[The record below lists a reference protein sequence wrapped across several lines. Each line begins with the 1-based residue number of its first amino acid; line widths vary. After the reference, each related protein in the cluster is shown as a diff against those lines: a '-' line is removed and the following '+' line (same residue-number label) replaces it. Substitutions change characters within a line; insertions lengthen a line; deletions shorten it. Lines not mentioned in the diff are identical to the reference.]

1 MQTDRKSD
9 RSSPPNGLLVLRA
22 AADDRNGF
30 TLIELMIVVTIV
42 MVLSMAAMGSFN
54 KIRNNAK
61 IYRCMGEIRGIEKEI
76 SAWATEKGSY
86 PASLADLPRGI
97 VRDPWGNNYIY
108 TVPTREFVFVP
119 INTDFDLYSKG
130 TNADSVASIDDSLS
144 EDDIIRGRDGSYVG
158 LAINY

>member
-1 MQTDRKSD
+1 
-9 RSSPPNGLLVLRA
+9 
-22 AADDRNGF
+22 
-30 TLIELMIVVTIV
+30 
-42 MVLSMAAMGSFN
+42 
-54 KIRNNAK
+54 
-61 IYRCMGEIRGIEKEI
+61 
-76 SAWATEKGSY
+76 
-86 PASLADLPRGI
+86 